1 MLRALFGLAGQR
13 YLDLSL
19 PAAPGYEAWVVERP
33 ALWMPQDRLDELLAD
48 LRAIAARASPGGSLT
63 YGVLSGD
70 RDRLSS
76 TVITLIRRKSDGR
89 PVGFNA
95 LAIMDLTL
103 GPRQVK
109 VLHLGLVLV
118 DPDDRARG
126 LSWVLYG
133 LTCFLLLVRGGLRPL
148 WVSNVTQVPAI
159 VGMARQIMAGHRHV
173 FGVGAEAG
181 FDETRFAITNAYTG
195 GSDGLK
201 KRLPDCAP
209 HRDPA
214 YAAFC
219 AAELD
224 YDRGDDLLQ
233 IGLAD
238 LPTAF
243 AYLSRSVP
251 RRSLAGLTLAAT
263 GAALQR
269 LALPLVSWL
278 NTGSDHGILRA
289 RDPKRDPHRDPHRD
303 PR

>member
-1 MLRALFGLAGQR
+1 M
-13 YLDLSL
+13 
-19 PAAPGYEAWVVERP
+19 PHAP
-33 ALWMPQDRLDELLAD
+33 LHDLLAH

-159 VGMARQIMAGHRHV
+159 VGMVAESFGQVFPAPQTATRPAPRRSLSHLLLARQIMAGHRHV